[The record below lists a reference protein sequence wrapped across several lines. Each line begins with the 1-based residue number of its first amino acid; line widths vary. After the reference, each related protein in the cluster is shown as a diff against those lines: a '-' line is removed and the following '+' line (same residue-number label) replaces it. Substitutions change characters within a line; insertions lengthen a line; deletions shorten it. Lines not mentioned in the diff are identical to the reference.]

1 MALDATDETV
11 IYFFFPLIQSQG
23 SNVFADDGVT
33 AEGYLNGDAALNT
46 VTWIKEM
53 VDKGYASATP
63 EANSFELGKAAMAV
77 NGSWAPAVIL
87 LFVFLFVPFI
97 MTLGYSFTNYNI
109 LKPDAM
115 KFVGLKNF
123 IKLAQDTV
131 FRKSI
136 INTFVFVLLVVP
148 LQVGLG
154 LGLALLIN
162 KKLKGISIFRLA
174 FFAPTVLSLVVVS
187 ILWSY
192 IYNPNNGL
200 LNSLLGS
207 VGIGPFKFLN
217 DPNTAML
224 CIVILSAWQG
234 CGFQMMIFLSGLQDI
249 PAYLYEAAAVDGATP
264 FQQFTNITLPG
275 LKNITTFVGLAIVV
289 SAFQLIVQP
298 MMMTGGGPQNSTMT
312 IVYEIYQTGFKY
324 NQMGYGS
331 AMALVF
337 TVMVISD
344 TSKQTVQMALSSL
357 FNIKPVNYGNV
368 MAGLTIVTIP
378 VLILLLALQK
388 YYVAGV
394 ASTGAKN

>member
-1 MALDATDETV
+1 MR
-11 IYFFFPLIQSQG
+11 
-23 SNVFADDGVT
+23 
-33 AEGYLNGDAALNT
+33 AASKQKKHKLT
-46 VTWIKEM
+46 KENWT
-53 VDKGYASATP
+53 GLA
-63 EANSFELGKAAMAV
+63 FI
-77 NGSWAPAVIL
+77 APAVIL
-87 LFVFLFVPFI
+87 LFVFLFVPFV

-109 LKPDAM
+109 LKPDAI

-136 INTFVFVLLVVP
+136 INTFVFVILVVP

-162 KKLKGISIFRLA
+162 KKLKGISIFRMA

-217 DPNTAML
+217 DPGTAML

-249 PAYLYEAAAVDGATP
+249 PSYLYEAAAVDGATP
-264 FQQFTNITLPG
+264 FQQFLNITLPG
-275 LKNITTFVGLAIVV
+275 LKNITTFISLSIVV

-337 TVMVISD
+337 TVMVLVITLIQNKI
-344 TSKQTVQMALSSL
+344 TSK
-357 FNIKPVNYGNV
+357 NNEE
-368 MAGLTIVTIP
+368 
-378 VLILLLALQK
+378 
-388 YYVAGV
+388 
-394 ASTGAKN
+394 

>member
-1 MALDATDETV
+1 MR
-11 IYFFFPLIQSQG
+11 
-23 SNVFADDGVT
+23 
-33 AEGYLNGDAALNT
+33 AASKQKKHKLT
-46 VTWIKEM
+46 KENWT
-53 VDKGYASATP
+53 GLA
-63 EANSFELGKAAMAV
+63 FI
-77 NGSWAPAVIL
+77 APAVIL
-87 LFVFLFVPFI
+87 LFVFLFVPFV

-136 INTFVFVLLVVP
+136 INTFVFVILVVP

-162 KKLKGISIFRLA
+162 KKLKGISIFRMA

-217 DPNTAML
+217 DPGTAML

-249 PAYLYEAAAVDGATP
+249 PSYLYEAAAVDGATP
-264 FQQFTNITLPG
+264 FQQFLNITLPG
-275 LKNITTFVGLAIVV
+275 LKNITTFISLSIVV

-337 TVMVISD
+337 TVMVLVITLIQNKI
-344 TSKQTVQMALSSL
+344 TSKS
-357 FNIKPVNYGNV
+357 NEE
-368 MAGLTIVTIP
+368 
-378 VLILLLALQK
+378 
-388 YYVAGV
+388 
-394 ASTGAKN
+394 

>member
-1 MALDATDETV
+1 MKTAKTTKKFSLSKESLT
-11 IYFFFPLIQSQG
+11 G
-23 SNVFADDGVT
+23 FAF
-33 AEGYLNGDAALNT
+33 
-46 VTWIKEM
+46 I
-53 VDKGYASATP
+53 
-63 EANSFELGKAAMAV
+63 
-77 NGSWAPAVIL
+77 APAVIL

-115 KFVGLKNF
+115 KFVGLKNL
-123 IKLAQDTV
+123 IKLTKDTV

-162 KKLKGISIFRLA
+162 RKLKGISVFRLA

-187 ILWSY
+187 ILWTY

-217 DPNTAML
+217 DPKTAML

-249 PAYLYEAAAVDGATP
+249 PVYLYEAAAVDGATP
-264 FQQFTNITLPG
+264 FQQFRSITLPG
-275 LKNITTFVGLAIVV
+275 LKNITTFVSLSIVV
-289 SAFQLIVQP
+289 SAFQLIIQP
-298 MMMTGGGPQNSTMT
+298 MMMTAGGPQNATMT
-312 IVYEIYQTGFKY
+312 IVYEIYQTGLKY

-337 TVMVISD
+337 TVIVLVI
-344 TSKQTVQMALSSL
+344 TLLQNKLNSKS
-357 FNIKPVNYGNV
+357 NED
-368 MAGLTIVTIP
+368 
-378 VLILLLALQK
+378 
-388 YYVAGV
+388 
-394 ASTGAKN
+394 

>member
-1 MALDATDETV
+1 
-11 IYFFFPLIQSQG
+11 
-23 SNVFADDGVT
+23 
-33 AEGYLNGDAALNT
+33 
-46 VTWIKEM
+46 
-53 VDKGYASATP
+53 
-63 EANSFELGKAAMAV
+63 
-77 NGSWAPAVIL
+77 
-87 LFVFLFVPFI
+87 
-97 MTLGYSFTNYNI
+97 
-109 LKPDAM
+109 
-115 KFVGLKNF
+115 
-123 IKLAQDTV
+123 
-131 FRKSI
+131 
-136 INTFVFVLLVVP
+136 
-148 LQVGLG
+148 
-154 LGLALLIN
+154 
-162 KKLKGISIFRLA
+162 
-174 FFAPTVLSLVVVS
+174 
-187 ILWSY
+187 
-192 IYNPNNGL
+192 
-200 LNSLLGS
+200 
-207 VGIGPFKFLN
+207 
-217 DPNTAML
+217 
-224 CIVILSAWQG
+224 
-234 CGFQMMIFLSGLQDI
+234 MMIFLSGLQDI